1 MSYLVQYALVDY
13 RPGDMIVALAKLRTF
28 SPGDEAM
35 GMTHADAV
43 QVAVGLAQLRDL
55 VTVPRGRTVAIY
67 RGGRFVRCELYATPE
82 QLAKLDADP
91 ALSWV
96 PIVGTTPLQ
105 SPPVGQSLVQLG
117 EQHGIPSVTAAV
129 PKDWGRQ
136 LALAIDGVLG
146 DIADTRAGA
155 EAFEVP
161 TMQPALALPI
171 VALIVGGAAV
181 AVVGAVGVWR
191 YFNPDLRAKT
201 EAIAAA
207 STAYSERL
215 QVFERTKVMPPVS
228 AIEEGAAAAVVEAA
242 KSETSAAWYFGGGVA
257 GGVALSTLALGALNR
272 SEVRA

>member
-1 MSYLVQYALVDY
+1 MGFSLLQYALVDY

-43 QVAVGLAQLRDL
+43 QVAVGLAQLRDM

-117 EQHGIPSVTAAV
+117 EQQGVPSVTAHV
-129 PKDWGRQ
+129 PSDWGRQ

-155 EAFEVP
+155 QAFEVP

-181 AVVGAVGVWR
+181 AVVG
-191 YFNPDLRAKT
+191 AKT

-228 AIEEGAAAAVVEAA
+228 AIEEGAAAAVIEAA
-242 KSETSAAWYFGGGVA
+242 KSETSAAWYVGGGVA
-257 GGVALSTLALGALNR
+257 GGVALTTLALGALNR